1 MSAVPTWLNAILRQ
15 FGAGIGLKEFGFN
28 DHGAAVLRFETGTA
42 LRFEYAFESLVVAL
56 QVPVPSE
63 PGMLKRFLAFAQP
76 ERRPG
81 FKVRVAYL
89 DREGSLLLAA
99 RLAER
104 EVTLPVLNTV
114 FGELWQLANP

>member
-1 MSAVPTWLNAILRQ
+1 MTPAPSWLMAIIRQ
-15 FGAGIGLKEFGFN
+15 FGESIGLKDFALNER
-28 DHGAAVLRFETGTA
+28 GAAVLRFETGFS

-56 QVPVPSE
+56 QIPSPPE
-63 PGMLKRFLAFAQP
+63 PSVLKHFLALAQP

-89 DREGSLLLAA
+89 AARDSVLLAA

-114 FGELWQLANP
+114 FGELWQLAKA

>member
-1 MSAVPTWLNAILRQ
+1 MSSAPSWLNAILRQ

-28 DHGAAVLRFETGTA
+28 DRGAAVLRFENGSS

-56 QVPVPSE
+56 QVPVAPE
-63 PGMLKRFLAFAQP
+63 AGTLKHFLAFAQP

-89 DREGSLLLAA
+89 ERDGSVLLAA

-114 FGELWQLANP
+114 FGELWRLANP

>member
-1 MSAVPTWLNAILRQ
+1 MTSAPSWLSAIIRQ
-15 FGAGIGLKEFGFN
+15 FGEGVGLKDFALN
-28 DHGAAVLRFETGTA
+28 ARGAAVLRFETGAA
-42 LRFEYAFESLVVAL
+42 LRFEYAFESLVIAL
-56 QVPVPSE
+56 QVPVSSE
-63 PGMLKRFLAFAQP
+63 PAVLKHFLSLAQP

-89 DREGSLLLAA
+89 ANSGSVLLAA

-114 FGELWQLANP
+114 FGELWQLAKA

>member
-1 MSAVPTWLNAILRQ
+1 MSTAPSWLNAILRQ
-15 FGAGIGLKEFGFN
+15 FGEGIGLKEFGLN
-28 DHGAAVLRFETGTA
+28 DRGAAVLRFETGVA

-56 QVPVPSE
+56 QVPSSPE
-63 PGMLKRFLAFAQP
+63 PATLKHFLAFAQP

-81 FKVRVAYL
+81 FKLRVAYL
-89 DREGSLLLAA
+89 DRENSVLLAA